1 MTETSTALPPKKR
14 LDFSKVMALF
24 LRPRQVFESI
34 AANGRPTW
42 QTPLLIL
49 SVTALLVVLVGGY
62 FNARAAQM
70 GTSTLPAD
78 FEYWTPEMQQNYF
91 SAQQAMSGPT
101 FVYVIPLAG
110 AWISLWLGWLALG
123 GLMHLASTL
132 LGGRGSMSSALHVAA
147 WASLPFALRDVLRI
161 VFMLV
166 TQRAISTP
174 GLAGFAA
181 DGSAF
186 LTQVLTHADLFL
198 VWQALLLMMGFFLA
212 DNLSKNKAILGVL
225 IVLILILLA
234 WSGLGTLGA
243 SLGGTAIQRPFF

>member
-1 MTETSTALPPKKR
+1 MTETATVLPPKKR

-34 AANGRPTW
+34 AANGHPTW

-70 GTSTLPAD
+70 GTSALPTD
-78 FEYWTPEMQQNYF
+78 FDYWTPEMQQNYF

-101 FVYVIPLAG
+101 FVYVIPLVG

-132 LGGRGSMSSALHVAA
+132 LGGRGSMGSALHVAA
-147 WASLPFALRDVLRI
+147 WASLPFALRDLLRI
-161 VFMLV
+161 IFMLV
-166 TQRAISTP
+166 VQRSLVSP
-174 GLAGFAA
+174 GLSGFADGAGFLAQIL
-181 DGSAF
+181 S
-186 LTQVLTHADLFL
+186 HADLFL
-198 VWQALLLMMGFFLA
+198 VWQVLLLMMGFFLV

-225 IVLILILLA
+225 IVLTLILLA
-234 WSGLGTLGA
+234 WSGLGMLGA
-243 SLGGTAIQRPFF
+243 SLSGTAIQRPFF

>member
-1 MTETSTALPPKKR
+1 MIENPIDTSPKKR
-14 LDFSKVMALF
+14 FDLSTVSTLF

-34 AANGRPTW
+34 AANGHPTW
-42 QTPLLIL
+42 QTPLIIL

-62 FNARAAQM
+62 FTARAAQM
-70 GTSTLPAD
+70 GTATLPAD

-101 FVYVIPLAG
+101 FVYVIPLVG

-123 GLMHLASTL
+123 GLMHLVSTL

-147 WASLPFALRDVLRI
+147 WASLPFAMRDVLRI

-166 TQRAISTP
+166 TQHTISTP
-174 GLAGFAA
+174 GLAGFA

-212 DNLSKNKAILGVL
+212 DNLSRNKAILGVL
-225 IVLILILLA
+225 IVLTLILLA

>member
-1 MTETSTALPPKKR
+1 MTENSTDLPPKKR
-14 LDFSKVMALF
+14 MDFSKVMALF
-24 LRPRQVFESI
+24 LHPRQVFESI
-34 AANGRPTW
+34 AANGNPTW
-42 QTPLLIL
+42 QLPLLIL

-62 FNARAAQM
+62 FTARAAQM
-70 GTSTLPAD
+70 GTSAMPAD
-78 FEYWTPEMQQNYF
+78 FQYWTPEMQQNYF

-132 LGGRGSMSSALHVAA
+132 LGGRGSMSGALNVAA
-147 WASLPFALRDVLRI
+147 WASLPFALRDIVRI

-166 TQRAISTP
+166 VQHSISSP
-174 GLAGFAA
+174 GLSGFAVSAGFLA
-181 DGSAF
+181 
-186 LTQVLTHADLFL
+186 QVLAHVDLFL
-198 VWQALLLMMGFFLA
+198 IWQALLMMMGFFLA

-234 WSGLGTLGA
+234 WSGLGTLGS